1 MIPPEEHGDV
11 AIDEDTADI
20 ADRDDAEETTH
31 LQQGQQPPNLAEETF
46 DEVEEELK
54 AEEDIAEDTPEGIA
68 EEIEAQDEDMAS
80 WAGQPSIKGS
90 TETMRMMLLTFSLI
104 GLQ

>member
-11 AIDEDTADI
+11 AIDEDTVDI

-31 LQQGQQPPNLAEETF
+31 LQQGAQPPNFAEETF
-46 DEVEEELK
+46 EEVEEELK
-54 AEEDIAEDTPEGIA
+54 EEEDTAEG
-68 EEIEAQDEDMAS
+68 IEAQDEDMAS
-80 WAGQPSIKGS
+80 WAGQASIKGS
-90 TETMRMMLLTFSLI
+90 TETIRMILLTFSLI